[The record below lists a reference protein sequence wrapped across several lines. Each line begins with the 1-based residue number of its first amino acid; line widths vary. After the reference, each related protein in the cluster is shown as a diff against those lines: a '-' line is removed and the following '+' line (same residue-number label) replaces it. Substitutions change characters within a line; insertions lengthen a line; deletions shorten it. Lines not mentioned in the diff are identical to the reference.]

1 MAVDYKVSRVN
12 RFDLKEVYYYYELA
26 LKQTMLALAMNC
38 SMTVKGFK
46 SESATQ
52 VVATQEFKFKAGLI

>member
-1 MAVDYKVSRVN
+1 MTVDYKVSRVN

-46 SESATQ
+46 SESAT
-52 VVATQEFKFKAGLI
+52 